1 MKRIRFN
8 IASLLVMILI
18 LGVGFAAL
26 RESSDVWQ
34 RGFFTLTLGVLLIS
48 ILLAIHQ
55 TEKKRAYWMG
65 FAIFGW
71 IYLCSLLCRPLNPG
85 S

>member
-1 MKRIRFN
+1 
-8 IASLLVMILI
+8 MIFI

-34 RGFFTLTLGVLLIS
+34 RTLHLDPRRPAIS

-71 IYLCSLLCRPLNPG
+71 IYLASLLCRPLNPG
-85 S
+85 